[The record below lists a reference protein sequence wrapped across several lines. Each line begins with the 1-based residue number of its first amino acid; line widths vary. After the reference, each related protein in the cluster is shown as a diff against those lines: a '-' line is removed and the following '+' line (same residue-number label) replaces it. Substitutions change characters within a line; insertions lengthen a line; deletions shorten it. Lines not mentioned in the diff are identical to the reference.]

1 MLNQTTRAQLSDEL
15 LRRLGAVLR
24 GVQLYAPSHSIISR
38 NLEALDQVLRSF
50 HTHEASIVIGIL
62 GDELIVCELPMT
74 KASLAMGDFIRR
86 LKALGIERIVLAR
99 GVSIGEIRSLAEKFG
114 QLEKTHRSDAAQD
127 DALGLDS
134 ANIRVGRV
142 KMEERVPDE
151 EPDAPTLRRM
161 YTEALSV
168 ASTVWESARDD
179 AQPDV
184 GAAQSMID
192 RLAQASVQNRSALMA
207 LTALRDYDNYT
218 FTHMVNVSIL
228 TMGQARGLGIDGPL
242 LRELGLSALMH
253 DIGKVKTPAEVL
265 NKPDKLTDE
274 EFGIIKRHPI
284 DGAEILRGTPGIPAL
299 APVVAFEHHLRIDG
313 TGYPDGVSRSSLNL
327 ATMLVGIADVYDAMR
342 SQRKY
347 QGSFASERVLA
358 VLQRN
363 DGAQFD
369 KHLVRRFVQLL
380 GIYPVGNMVKLDT
393 GEAAVVLQIHA
404 PDPYRP
410 KVRVLFDADGTRL
423 EVPRDVNLWEVEGA
437 NGHGLASAVVTPL
450 AANDFG
456 IDPLSF
462 I

>member
-1 MLNQTTRAQLSDEL
+1 
-15 LRRLGAVLR
+15 
-24 GVQLYAPSHSIISR
+24 
-38 NLEALDQVLRSF
+38 
-50 HTHEASIVIGIL
+50 
-62 GDELIVCELPMT
+62 
-74 KASLAMGDFIRR
+74 
-86 LKALGIERIVLAR
+86 
-99 GVSIGEIRSLAEKFG
+99 
-114 QLEKTHRSDAAQD
+114 
-127 DALGLDS
+127 
-134 ANIRVGRV
+134 
-142 KMEERVPDE
+142 MEEQVPNE

-168 ASTVWESARDD
+168 ASTVWESARDE

-184 GAAQSMID
+184 AAAQSMID

-253 DIGKVKTPAEVL
+253 DIGKVKTPMEVL

-274 EFGIIKRHPI
+274 EFGIIKRHTI
-284 DGAEILRGTPGIPAL
+284 DGAEILRSTPGIPAL

-313 TGYPDGVSRSSLNL
+313 TGYPDGVSRPSLNL

-358 VLQRN
+358 VLERN

-410 KVRVLFDADGTRL
+410 KVRVLFAADGTRL
-423 EVPRDVNLWEVEGA
+423 EVPRDVNLWDADGA
-437 NGHGLASAVVTPL
+437 NGNGHASAVVAPL
-450 AANDFG
+450 AATDFG